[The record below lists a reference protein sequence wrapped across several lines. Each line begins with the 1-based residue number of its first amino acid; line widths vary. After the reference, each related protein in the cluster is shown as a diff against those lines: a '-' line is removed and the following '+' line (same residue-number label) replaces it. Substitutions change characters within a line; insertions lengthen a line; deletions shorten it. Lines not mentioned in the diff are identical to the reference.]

1 MKTLVKS
8 KTTGDRSRFNSM
20 KHKISFVNKLLKE
33 LLDESKKLHESLRT
47 TGGDKLPQMEIT
59 MSKISAALINVG
71 MAIIPI
77 NDVSVVSTYDDEKN
91 IKNES
96 RKDNRVA
103 ENDKNRNRDR
113 DRNRDGKNKNK

>member
-47 TGGDKLPQMEIT
+47 IGGDKLPQMEIT
-59 MSKISAALINVG
+59 MSKISAALINMGV
-71 MAIIPI
+71 AIIPI

-91 IKNES
+91 VKNES
-96 RKDNRVA
+96 RKDNRITG
-103 ENDKNRNRDR
+103 NDKNRDG
-113 DRNRDGKNKNK
+113 DRDGKNKNK